1 MKNAQVLASNS
12 KVDVS
17 PKNMV
22 KSIWLNRSLI
32 FQMARR
38 EILSRYKGSSL
49 GLMWSV
55 ITPMVMLVI
64 YTFLF
69 SVVFKAKWN
78 VGGDESRYEFAIV
91 LFAGLLTHTF
101 LAEVLNKSPALIIG
115 NVNYVKKVV
124 FPLEILPV
132 INVLC
137 AIFNTL
143 VSILVLLI
151 AILLIKE
158 DLPVTA
164 FQLPLVLLP
173 LIILSTGLS
182 WFLASLGVYIR
193 DVGQSISILTTI
205 LSFLSP
211 IFYPVSAVPAIL
223 RPWLMLNPLTFII
236 EQVRAVLIW
245 GHNPDYSGLLIYMAC
260 AMFVAWLGYAWFQ
273 KTRKGFAD
281 VL

>member
-1 MKNAQVLASNS
+1 MRDAQVLASNS
-12 KVDVS
+12 KAKVS
-17 PKNMV
+17 PRTMIAAIFKHKN
-22 KSIWLNRSLI
+22 LI
-32 FQMARR
+32 HQMAKR
-38 EILSRYKGSSL
+38 EILGRYKGSAL
-49 GLMWSV
+49 GLLWSV

-78 VGGDESRYEFAIV
+78 TGGDESKYEFAII

-101 LAEVLNKSPALIIG
+101 LAEVLNKSPGLITG

-137 AIFNTL
+137 SIFNTII
-143 VSILVLLI
+143 SIVVLLV
-151 AILLIKE
+151 AILLIKH
-158 DLPVTA
+158 DIPWTA
-164 FQLPLVLLP
+164 IQLPLVLFP
-173 LIILSTGLS
+173 LMILATGLS

-193 DVGQSISILTTI
+193 DVGQSIAILTTI

-211 IFYPVSAVPAIL
+211 IFYPVTAVPAIL
-223 RPWLMLNPLTFII
+223 RPWLLLNPLTFII
-236 EQVRAVLIW
+236 EQVRNVMIW
-245 GHNPDYSGLLIYMAC
+245 GVSANFTGLLIYTFC
-260 AMFVAWLGYAWFQ
+260 ASLVAWLGFMWFQ